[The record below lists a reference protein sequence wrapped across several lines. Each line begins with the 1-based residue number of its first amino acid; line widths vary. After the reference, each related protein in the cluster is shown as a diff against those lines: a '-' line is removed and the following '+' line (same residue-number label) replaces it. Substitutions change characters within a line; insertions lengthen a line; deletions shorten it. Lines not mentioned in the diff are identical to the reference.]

1 MALWLVLY
9 IISSKRWS
17 WSSIY
22 VQFIL
27 TETSGSLKIWKKKK
41 NGKGQDIKYGEGPLA
56 EGATARNPHIF
67 QKEHRNATAVLENN
81 DSQ

>member
-1 MALWLVLY
+1 MELEQHIHSVHFDRNFR
-9 IISSKRWS
+9 K
-17 WSSIY
+17 
-22 VQFIL
+22 FKNF
-27 TETSGSLKIWKKKK
+27 EKK
-41 NGKGQDIKYGEGPLA
+41 NGKGQDIKYSEGPLA